1 MVSPAAPLCSV
12 TSPIPCFSC
21 SSSHCPPY
29 FHRASRKQEAPPDLL
44 HHGQSIPSTRIRS
57 RAEPK
62 LSSTQIRGSIQF
74 RASTRNRTVG
84 PGPGVGKAP
93 MAPTSLPSSSP
104 MPSLPSPPPRPHSPP
119 PPTGGAWEAG
129 AGARPRLHL
138 TPHPT
143 GPGSAR

>member
-1 MVSPAAPLCSV
+1 MVSRDAPLCSV
-12 TSPIPCFSC
+12 TSPIPCFFSC

-44 HHGQSIPSTRIRS
+44 HIPSTRIRS

-62 LSSTQIRGSIQF
+62 LLVNSDPGVDSTQF
-74 RASTRNRTVG
+74 RASTRIRTVG
-84 PGPGVGKAP
+84 PGPGVVKAP